1 MAVISSIEVSLG
13 SQSHEAERYACVGG
27 IRSTGL
33 TASLAIAEHVVAA
46 MGSGGLTLAE
56 AESEPTI
63 PRMPRLAQSGTR
75 PFEDAAMIESD
86 PAYGR
91 IACFC

>member
-1 MAVISSIEVSLG
+1 MTAVYAGLRAATEHRDYQITI
-13 SQSHEAERYACVGG
+13 HDAERYACVGG

-56 AESEPTI
+56 AETEPTI
-63 PRMPRLAQSGTR
+63 PRMPQLA
-75 PFEDAAMIESD
+75 ESRHE
-86 PAYGR
+86 GR
-91 IACFC
+91 SRTPP